1 MPHLFNQT
9 QNKKLS
15 EHLEIADTMISRT
28 IGLLGRQGLTGDEML
43 WIHRCNSIHT
53 FFMKFAIDCVFLD
66 KQMLVCAL
74 RSDVK
79 PWRMVFP
86 IFKARSVIEMG
97 SGQIKSLNIQLGDQL
112 HVGH

>member
-1 MPHLFNQT
+1 MTQLFNKTKNQ
-9 QNKKLS
+9 KLS
-15 EHLEIADTMISRT
+15 EQLMVADTMFSRMK
-28 IGLLGRQGLTGDEML
+28 GLLGKSQLEGDEML

-53 FFMKFAIDCVFLD
+53 FFMKFAIDCVFLN

-74 RSDVK
+74 RQKVV

-86 IFKARSVIEMG
+86 ILRADSVIEMPAG
-97 SGQIKSLNIQLGDQL
+97 SIQSLKIQVGDQL